1 MLKRPNEVVCINSG
15 KIASKAAY
23 LQTNSDIYRPNGV
36 TKIDAHDATVAFQNL
51 DPHTILDSIDSVGWQ
66 TDGRVSA
73 LNSYENRVYS
83 VGLADNT
90 SIVAKFYRPARWT
103 DASILE
109 EHAFCAS
116 LVEHDLPVVAPL
128 KDTNGHTLYRHG
140 PFRFC
145 LFPRSGGRPP
155 ELDNPSQLAVI
166 GRTIAR
172 LHLVADTHYF
182 EHRPYIDANRLG
194 EDSADY
200 LLNGA
205 LMPRDQAV
213 IYESIIDELLDEV
226 HAQME
231 HYAYHELCL
240 HGDFHPGNIL
250 WGSDDTP
257 HLLDFDDTATG
268 PAMQDLWMFISGDR
282 QYAQARLGDLLDGY
296 NEFREFD
303 TREIALIEPLR
314 TLRIIHY
321 AAWIARR
328 WEDPA
333 FGKAFPFFAEP
344 RFWDDHIQSLRE
356 QRASLDN
363 PHLIY

>member
-1 MLKRPNEVVCINSG
+1 VVCINSG

-83 VGLADNT
+83 VGLA
-90 SIVAKFYRPARWT
+90 V
-103 DASILE
+103 
-109 EHAFCAS
+109 
-116 LVEHDLPVVAPL
+116 
-128 KDTNGHTLYRHG
+128 
-140 PFRFC
+140 C